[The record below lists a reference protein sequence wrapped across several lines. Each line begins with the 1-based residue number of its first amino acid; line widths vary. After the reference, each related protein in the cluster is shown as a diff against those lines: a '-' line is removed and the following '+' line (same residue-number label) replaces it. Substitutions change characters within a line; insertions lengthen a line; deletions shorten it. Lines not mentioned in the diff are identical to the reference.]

1 MISSSAATRVALA
14 AQSRRSS
21 ETRSPR
27 IAFSVSLRSGLCLQ
41 RPSTAT
47 GPASSRSWISDSV
60 SRRASPSR
68 TGWRRA
74 VSQGLRSHLEYS
86 GTDGASLRPFPSVNR
101 QKVSQPSL
109 VDTPGRLLTSS
120 SNPLSMAIQRLP
132 SAPGS
137 ALLIRGAS
145 PRTKV
150 RNRLLFRSSHSH
162 EAAKLTMMN
171 ATHAAMKRT
180 GITGT
185 TATTY
190 ARIRKGTSATRAL
203 DSRLLLRSRRVR

>member
-1 MISSSAATRVALA
+1 MSSSAPIRVPLA
-14 AQSRRSS
+14 DQSRRSS

-27 IAFSVSLRSGLCLQ
+27 IALSVSLRLGFCLH

-47 GPASSRSWISDSV
+47 GPASSRSWTSDSV
-60 SRRASPSR
+60 SKRGSPSR

-86 GTDGASLRPFPSVNR
+86 DTDGARLRPFPSVNR
-101 QKVSQPSL
+101 QKVSEPSL
-109 VDTPGRLLTSS
+109 VDNPGRLLTSR
-120 SNPLSMAIQRLP
+120 SNPLSRAIQMLP

-137 ALLIRGAS
+137 APLIRGAI

-150 RNRLLFRSSHSH
+150 RNRWLFRSSHSH
-162 EAAKLTMMN
+162 EAAKLTMIN
-171 ATHAAMKRT
+171 AAHGARKRT

-185 TATTY
+185 TAATY
-190 ARIRKGTSATRAL
+190 ARIRKSTSATRAL